1 MAPPLFIVGNDR
13 SGTTMLRLIL
23 DRGPDV
29 AIPPESMFLTD
40 LADRRAA
47 GGPRT
52 PLETRALVAEVWRH
66 PKVRLWELPP
76 EPPEPPPHLI
86 GPDAYRFA
94 VEAPFRAYAARHGKP
109 RWGDK
114 TPHYVHHVEALL
126 EVWPDARFVVLV
138 RDGRD
143 VALSLE
149 RMPFG
154 PNNAWSAGP
163 WWARGIRAGA
173 EAQRR
178 HPSQVRTVR
187 YEDLV
192 ADPDGEVAA
201 ICAFLELSYEPGMLD
216 LAHVDRSRVVAEQSA
231 WFPTLFE
238 GVNTRSA
245 GRWRSEMSDRDQR
258 RFAVHAR
265 AELESLGYPAPRGA
279 IAVSARRARWYHR
292 HNQLLRNV
300 NFVRLRIFQE
310 RGRELRFALA
320 RRLRDPLRGQR
331 ASR

>member
-23 DRGPDV
+23 DNGPEI

-40 LADRRAA
+40 LADRWAH

-52 PLETRALVAEVWRH
+52 PEETSALVDAVWRH
-66 PKVRLWELPP
+66 PKVRLWDLPGD
-76 EPPEPPPHLI
+76 PPTPPAGLV

-94 VEAPFRAYAARHGKP
+94 VEAPYRAYAARHGKP

-126 EVWPDARFVVLV
+126 EVWPSARFVVLV

-143 VALSLE
+143 VALSLK

-154 PNNAWSAGP
+154 PNNAWAAGP

-178 HPSQVRTVR
+178 HPEQVRILR

-192 ADPDGEVAA
+192 ADAETHVAA
-201 ICAFLELSYEPGMLD
+201 VCAFAGLTYEPRMLD
-216 LAHVDRSRVVAEQSA
+216 LAAADRSRVVKDQTS

-238 GVNTRSA
+238 GINTRSA
-245 GRWRSEMSDRDQR
+245 GRWRTEMPLREQR
-258 RFAVHAR
+258 LFALHAR
-265 AELESLGYPAPRGA
+265 AELEANGYAPPPGT
-279 IAVSARRARWYHR
+279 VELSERRARWYGR
-292 HNQLLRNV
+292 HNQLMRNV
-300 NFVRLRIFQE
+300 NFVRLRVFQE

-320 RRLRDPLRGQR
+320 RRLADPLRRQR
-331 ASR
+331 DAR

>member
-1 MAPPLFIVGNDR
+1 MAPPVFIVGNDR

-23 DRGPDV
+23 DRGPDI

-40 LADRRAA
+40 LADRRAD

-52 PLETRALVAEVWRH
+52 PEAVRALVDEVWGH
-66 PKVRLWELPP
+66 PKVRLWQLPGD
-76 EPPEPPPHLI
+76 PPEPPPGLT
-86 GPDAYRFA
+86 GADAYRFA
-94 VEAPFRAYAARHGKP
+94 VEAPFRAYAARHGKS

-114 TPHYVHHVEALL
+114 TPHYVHHVDALL

-143 VALSLE
+143 VALSLK

-154 PNNAWSAGP
+154 PNNAWAAGP

-173 EAQRR
+173 EAARR
-178 HPSQVRTVR
+178 HPDQVRTVR

-192 ADPDGEVAA
+192 ADPDREVRA
-201 ICAFLELSYEPGMLD
+201 ICAFLELAYEPQMLD
-216 LAHVDRSRVVAEQSA
+216 LAQADRSRVVADQSG

-245 GRWRSEMSDRDQR
+245 GRWQTQMPERDQR
-258 RFAVHAR
+258 LFALHAR
-265 AELESLGYPAPRGA
+265 AELEALGYPVPGGT
-279 IAVSARRARWYHR
+279 IVVSERRAGWYR
-292 HNQLLRNV
+292 RQNQLMRNV
-300 NFVRLRIFQE
+300 NFVRLRVFQE

-320 RRLRDPLRGQR
+320 RRLSDPLRRQR
-331 ASR
+331 AAR

>member
-40 LADRRAA
+40 LADRRAD

-52 PLETRALVAEVWRH
+52 PEAVRALVDEIWRH
-66 PKVRLWELPP
+66 PKVRLWQLPGD
-76 EPPEPPPHLI
+76 PPEPPPGLT
-86 GPDAYRFA
+86 GLDAYRFA

-114 TPHYVHHVEALL
+114 TPHYVHHVDALL

-143 VALSLE
+143 VALSLK

-154 PNNAWSAGP
+154 PNNAWAAGP

-173 EAQRR
+173 DAQRR
-178 HPSQVRTVR
+178 HPEQVRTVR

-192 ADPDGEVAA
+192 ADPERRVRE
-201 ICAFLELSYEPGMLD
+201 ICAFLELAYEPQMLD
-216 LAHVDRSRVVAEQSA
+216 LAQADRSRVVPDQSG

-245 GRWRSEMSDRDQR
+245 GRWQTEMPERDQR
-258 RFAVHAR
+258 LFALHAR
-265 AELESLGYPAPRGA
+265 AELEALGYPVPAGT
-279 IAVSARRARWYHR
+279 IAVSERRARWYR
-292 HNQLLRNV
+292 RQNQLMRNL
-300 NFVRLRIFQE
+300 NFVRLRVFQE

-320 RRLRDPLRGQR
+320 RRLSDPLRRQR
-331 ASR
+331 AAR

>member
-40 LADRRAA
+40 LAERRAD
-47 GGPRT
+47 GGPRSEE
-52 PLETRALVAEVWRH
+52 ETRALIAEVWRH
-66 PKVRLWELPP
+66 PKVRLWELPT
-76 EPPEPPPHLI
+76 EPPEPPPGLA

-114 TPHYVHHVEALL
+114 TPHYVHHVDALL
-126 EVWPDARFVVLV
+126 EIWPDARFVVLV

-143 VALSLE
+143 VALSLR

-154 PNNAWSAGP
+154 PNNAWAAGP
-163 WWARGIRAGA
+163 WWARGVRAGA
-173 EAQRR
+173 EARRR
-178 HPSQVRTVR
+178 HPGQVRIVR

-192 ADPDGEVAA
+192 ADPDGQVRA
-201 ICAFLELSYEPGMLD
+201 ICAFLELTYDPAMLD
-216 LAHVDRSRVVAEQSA
+216 LARADRSRVVADQTS

-245 GRWRSEMSDRDQR
+245 GRWQTEMSERDQR
-258 RFAVHAR
+258 LFALHAR
-265 AELESLGYPAPRGA
+265 AELEANGYPVPEGT
-279 IAVSARRARWYHR
+279 IAVSERRARWYQR
-292 HNQLLRNV
+292 HNQLIRNLK
-300 NFVRLRIFQE
+300 FVRLRVFQE

-320 RRLRDPLRGQR
+320 RRIADPLRRQR
-331 ASR
+331 DAR